1 MGNPMKF
8 AIGAG
13 VVACCAGTLLGQGT
27 ASKIGGQ
34 ALSFNAALSFFL
46 PRAPTP
52 QIVAAVPRTRTYG
65 NEVSLAPDRSGHYRA
80 DVEVFGRRIR
90 MLVDTGATI
99 VALTSE
105 DADALGVRPMP
116 ADYQISLSTAN
127 GMVQAAAIRLSQI
140 RIGTI
145 AAQDVAA
152 VVMPPG
158 VMQESLLGMSFLR
171 RLGGFEVADGKLIL
185 KP

>member
-1 MGNPMKF
+1 MGSPMKF

-13 VVACCAGTLLGQGT
+13 ILACCAGTLLGQGT
-27 ASKIGGQ
+27 GNKPTV
-34 ALSFNAALSFFL
+34 SFKAGLDFFS
-46 PRAPTP
+46 PSTPTP
-52 QIVAAVPRTRTYG
+52 QIVATVPPTHAYG
-65 NEVSLAPDRSGHYRA
+65 NGVSLEPDRSGHYRA
-80 DVEVFGRRIR
+80 AVEVFGRRIR

-99 VALTSE
+99 VALTSG

-116 ADYQISLSTAN
+116 ADFRISLGTAN
-127 GMVQAAAIRLSQI
+127 GTAQAAAIRLSEV

-171 RLGGFEVADGKLIL
+171 RLGGFEVTEGKLIL

>member
-1 MGNPMKF
+1 MGNPMKL
-8 AIGAG
+8 ALGAG
-13 VVACCAGTLLGQGT
+13 IVACCAGTLLGQET
-27 ASKIGGQ
+27 GGSGQ
-34 ALSFNAALSFFL
+34 TVSFKAALSFFS

-52 QIVAAVPRTRTYG
+52 QNIAAIPPLHTYG
-65 NEVSLAPDRSGHYRA
+65 NGVSLAPDRSGHYHA

-99 VALTSE
+99 VALTGA

-116 ADYQISLSTAN
+116 ADFQISLSTAN
-127 GMVQAAAIRLSQI
+127 GTVQAAAIRLPEV
-140 RIGTI
+140 RVGTI

-171 RLGGFEVADGKLIL
+171 KTGGFEVADGKLIL